1 MAGKALGRKILT
13 AGMGIGNRG
22 GTMASVELRPGDTLN
37 IIWSSVQDTPLGV
50 KEVES
55 KFAYSYDEL
64 LARLKAKGR
73 AGKSRRSGTS
83 GARFSRVVA
92 LAANAMKKGKW
103 STGAD
108 IDRDEVFNKLMS
120 RFGEL
125 DATEYGNITGNAKQS
140 LVALYQNKNIL
151 KGNQRKDLKDAID
164 AIGLGDQV

>member
-1 MAGKALGRKILT
+1 
-13 AGMGIGNRG
+13 
-22 GTMASVELRPGDTLN
+22 MASVELRPGDTLN

-83 GARFSRVVA
+83 GARFSRIVA
-92 LAANAMKKGKW
+92 LATNAMRKGKW

-108 IDRDEVFNKLMS
+108 IDRDEVFAKLM
-120 RFGEL
+120 RKFGEL
-125 DATEYGNITGNAKQS
+125 DGVEYANITVNAKTSLIALFQS
-140 LVALYQNKNIL
+140 KNIL
-151 KGNQRKDLKDAID
+151 KVPQKKDLKDAID
-164 AIGLGDQV
+164 LIGIGDQV

>member
-1 MAGKALGRKILT
+1 
-13 AGMGIGNRG
+13 
-22 GTMASVELRPGDTLN
+22 MASVELRPGDTLN

-83 GARFSRVVA
+83 GARFSRIVA
-92 LAANAMKKGKW
+92 LATNALKKGKW

-108 IDRDEVFNKLMS
+108 IDRDEVFTKLMFK
-120 RFGEL
+120 FGEL
-125 DATEYGNITGNAKQS
+125 DPIEYANITVNAKTS
-140 LVALYQNKNIL
+140 LVALYASKNIL
-151 KGNQRKDLKDAID
+151 KAPQKKDLKDAVE
-164 AIGLGDQV
+164 AIGLGDQL